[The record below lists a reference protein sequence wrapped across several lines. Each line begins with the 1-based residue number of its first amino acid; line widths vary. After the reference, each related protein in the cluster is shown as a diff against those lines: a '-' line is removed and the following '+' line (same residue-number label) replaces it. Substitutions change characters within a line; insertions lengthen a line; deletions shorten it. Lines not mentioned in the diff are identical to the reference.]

1 MQQVPLFVIIHL
13 MQPHQSQSIERRF
26 ILSMSLTALILVA
39 EVIGGL
45 WTGSL
50 ALLSDAAHVFMDIFA
65 LALSFLALRLSARP
79 ADDRHTFGYHR
90 LEVLAALVNGLTL
103 VVIAIGIGWEAID
116 RWQAPQPIRSVEM
129 LIIATI
135 GMLVNILVALI
146 LGAHSHADDHDHQ
159 PGRAHRTDLNVRSA
173 FLHVVGDAISSLGV
187 ILAAIIIALTG
198 WLWVDPL
205 ASLLIAVLI
214 FISAFRV
221 TRSALHILIEGVPE
235 GLSAQSVASAI
246 QAIPGVADVHDL
258 HIWNICSEHISL
270 SAHITLQSDAASEG
284 QSTLSTIR
292 QRLHDQFSI
301 EHTTLQLE
309 EMRCAQAE
317 TGCGNNLPP
326 VVISRA
332 K

>member
-1 MQQVPLFVIIHL
+1 
-13 MQPHQSQSIERRF
+13 MQPHQNRGVERRF

-79 ADDRHTFGYHR
+79 PDDRHSFGYHR
-90 LEVLAALVNGLTL
+90 LEVLAALANGLTL
-103 VVIAIGIGWEAID
+103 VVIALGIGWESVE
-116 RWQAPQPIRSVEM
+116 RWQNPQPIRSGEM
-129 LIIATI
+129 LIIAVI
-135 GMLVNILVALI
+135 GMIVNILVALI
-146 LGAHSHADDHDHQ
+146 LGSHDHKDE
-159 PGRAHRTDLNVRSA
+159 PEHAHLNDLNVRSA

-187 ILAAIIIALTG
+187 ILAAIIISLTG
-198 WLWVDPL
+198 AQWVDPL

-235 GLSAQSVASAI
+235 GLSIEAVARTI
-246 QAIPGVADVHDL
+246 QTAPGVAEVHDL
-258 HIWNICSEHISL
+258 HIWNICSGHISL
-270 SAHITLQSDAASEG
+270 SAHVTLQSEAAPEN
-284 QSTLSTIR
+284 QSTLAAIR
-292 QRLHDQFSI
+292 QRLHEQFNI

-309 EMRCAQAE
+309 EIRCSQAE
-317 TGCGNNLPP
+317 AGCGNNLPP
-326 VVISRA
+326 VTVTRA
-332 K
+332 R